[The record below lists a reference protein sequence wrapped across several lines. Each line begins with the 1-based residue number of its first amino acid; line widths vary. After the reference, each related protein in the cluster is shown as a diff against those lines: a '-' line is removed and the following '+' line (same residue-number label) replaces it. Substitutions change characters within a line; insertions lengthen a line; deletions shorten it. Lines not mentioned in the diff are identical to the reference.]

1 MTLNVQS
8 GLPPLFS
15 RSYAYD
21 NTNYIQADPV
31 SFSLAA
37 TASSNAKFT
46 AFVKKQLRSITAVPT
61 VANLTN
67 DNGLTLTLVSLYPQA
82 FGTATGGSYV
92 GSGTYVVGV
101 QAGASGTLTGG
112 TQTATGSNTVTI
124 GPFTSFGT
132 SPAFNPSYIPLDN
145 GTATVVVAN
154 GVGTNTQTG
163 YVFPT
168 GPAGGLTVN
177 PGDVLTIAK
186 GTDTQGVFQC
196 EAEFTFTPGSFF
208 TI

>member
-1 MTLNVQS
+1 MTLNIQS
-8 GLPPLFS
+8 GIPVLFS
-15 RSYAYD
+15 RSFAYD
-21 NTNYIQADPV
+21 NTNYIQSDPINFSIAAAGSS
-31 SFSLAA
+31 SFSM
-37 TASSNAKFT
+37 T
-46 AFVKKQLRSITAVPT
+46 AFTKKQLKSITAVPT
-61 VANLTN
+61 TAATAN
-67 DNGLTLTLVSLYPQA
+67 DQLTLTLTSLYPQA

-124 GPFTSFGT
+124 GPLTSFGT
-132 SPAFNPSYIPLDN
+132 APAYNPSYCPLDN
-145 GTATVVVAN
+145 GTYTVVVAN

-168 GPAGGLTVN
+168 GPNGGLTLN
-177 PGDVLTIAK
+177 PGDVLKIAK
-186 GTDTQGVFQC
+186 GTDTVAVYQC
-196 EAEFTFTPGSFF
+196 EAELYFTPGTNL